1 EGAIAEALEAG
12 YRLIDT
18 ASIYKNEVAVGRAL
32 RNWPEDSG
40 AFVSSK
46 CSPYEMG
53 YQKAQE
59 ACMKSLERL

>member
-1 EGAIAEALEAG
+1 MAAG

-40 AFVSSK
+40 AVDLVTSSV
-46 CSPYEMG
+46 E
-53 YQKAQE
+53 E
-59 ACMKSLERL
+59 